1 VAGYAGCRA
10 GRTDLYALG
19 GLLYEMLAGRTPF
32 RAVNLEG
39 WMFQHIQGVPEPL
52 GLLRPDLAKEH
63 SGLEAVLD
71 VGTHTNYGRGSMHVC
86 PTGTYM
92 RGLHDGKNWL
102 VCTGGVDLSPSS
114 QNPSIFLD
122 SNGATVGNDMHMCP
136 QSSIMTGIHDE
147 RNDFA
152 CVHFIR

>member
-1 VAGYAGCRA
+1 
-10 GRTDLYALG
+10 
-19 GLLYEMLAGRTPF
+19 
-32 RAVNLEG
+32 
-39 WMFQHIQGVPEPL
+39 
-52 GLLRPDLAKEH
+52 
-63 SGLEAVLD
+63 
-71 VGTHTNYGRGSMHVC
+71 
-86 PTGTYM
+86 M